1 MLKKGNKATGQM
13 DAERKDLLSFAEGG
27 MFHGTP
33 PQIFEMANQLRKNM
47 TEAEKMLWYH
57 LKRGVNGLKFRRQHP
72 IGVYVADFYCH
83 KMKLV
88 IELDGS
94 IHEVKE
100 IMERD
105 KRREDDLKNWG
116 YEIIRFKNQEVEQHL
131 GTVLTTIEIKTIEF
145 LKQAKNIQ

>member
-1 MLKKGNKATGQM
+1 METNRKKKN

-47 TEAEKMLWYH
+47 TETEKMLWSH
-57 LKRGVNGLKFRRQHP
+57 LKKGVNGLKFRRQHP

-94 IHEVKE
+94 VHDNAEVAA
-100 IMERD
+100 RD
-105 KRREDDLKNWG
+105 KQREDDLRAWG
-116 YEIIRFKNQEVEQHL
+116 YEIIRFTNEQIHTAIQSVIR
-131 GTVLTTIEIKTIEF
+131 TVEIKTVEF
-145 LKQAKNIQ
+145 LKRTKNIQ

>member
-1 MLKKGNKATGQM
+1 METNRKKKN

-47 TEAEKMLWYH
+47 TETEKMLWSH
-57 LKRGVNGLKFRRQHP
+57 LKKGVNGLKFRRQHP

-94 IHEVKE
+94 VHDNAEVAA
-100 IMERD
+100 RD
-105 KRREDDLKNWG
+105 KQREDDLRAWG
-116 YEIIRFKNQEVEQHL
+116 YEIIRFTNEQIH
-131 GTVLTTIEIKTIEF
+131 TDIECVIRTIEIKTTEF
-145 LKQAKNIQ
+145 LKPPKSP